1 MSKLA
6 QVLSEMS
13 DDFLQSAIRD
23 TKVDKLNATGKL
35 ASSYRIEKTENGF
48 TLINDAEYSKAV
60 LVTGV
65 DKNKARP
72 SSDSI
77 IAWMKNKGLRPYV
90 KLPNGGTRFSKIT
103 DSSWKKAAFS
113 IINYK
118 GKNNAGIY
126 GGGIIKRFGYKQSN
140 TIKDLVDSKIK
151 KWAAQIS
158 LAFKEDLIT
167 QMKADISFKDL
178 NI

>member
-48 TLINDAEYSKAV
+48 TLTNDAEYSKAV
-60 LVTGV
+60 LVTGSKPARKGGRG
-65 DKNKARP
+65 DKLASLEEWAR
-72 SSDSI
+72 
-77 IAWMKNKGLRPYV
+77 AKGLRPYRKLKGGV
-90 KLPNGGTRFSKIT
+90 KFARTSTPK
-103 DSSWKKAAFS
+103 DSAFRGMIFMLNKS
-113 IINYK
+113 ISEK
-118 GKNNAGIY
+118 
-126 GGGIIKRFGYKQSN
+126 GIIKRFGYKQSN
-140 TIKDLVDSKIK
+140 TIKDIVDSKIK

>member
-23 TKVDKLNATGKL
+23 TKVDKLKATGKL

-48 TLINDAEYSKAV
+48 TLTNDAEYSKAV
-60 LVTGV
+60 LVTGSKPARKGGRG
-65 DKNKARP
+65 DKLASLEEWAR
-72 SSDSI
+72 
-77 IAWMKNKGLRPYV
+77 AKGLRPYRKLKGGV
-90 KLPNGGTRFSKIT
+90 KFARTSTPK
-103 DSSWKKAAFS
+103 DSAFRGMIFMLNKS
-113 IINYK
+113 ISEK
-118 GKNNAGIY
+118 
-126 GGGIIKRFGYKQSN
+126 GIIKRFGYKQSN
-140 TIKDLVDSKIK
+140 TIKDIVDSKIK

>member
-60 LVTGV
+60 LVTGSKPARKGGRG
-65 DKNKARP
+65 DKLASLEEWAR
-72 SSDSI
+72 
-77 IAWMKNKGLRPYV
+77 AKGLRPYRKLKGGV
-90 KLPNGGTRFSKIT
+90 KFARTSTPK
-103 DSSWKKAAFS
+103 DSAFRGMIFMLNKS
-113 IINYK
+113 ISEK
-118 GKNNAGIY
+118 
-126 GGGIIKRFGYKQSN
+126 GIIKRFGYKQSN
-140 TIKDLVDSKIK
+140 TIKELVDSKIK
-151 KWAAQIS
+151 KWASQIS

>member
-23 TKVDKLNATGKL
+23 TKVDKLKATGKL

-60 LVTGV
+60 LVTGSKPARKGGRG
-65 DKNKARP
+65 DKLASLEEWAR
-72 SSDSI
+72 
-77 IAWMKNKGLRPYV
+77 AKGLRPYR
-90 KLPNGGTRFSKIT
+90 KLKGGIKFARTSTPK
-103 DSSWKKAAFS
+103 DSAFRGMIFMLNKS
-113 IINYK
+113 ISEK
-118 GKNNAGIY
+118 
-126 GGGIIKRFGYKQSN
+126 GIIKRFGYKQSN

-151 KWAAQIS
+151 KWASQIS

>member
-23 TKVDKLNATGKL
+23 TKVDKLKATGKL

-48 TLINDAEYSKAV
+48 TLTNDAEYSKAV
-60 LVTGV
+60 LVTGSKPARKGGRG
-65 DKNKARP
+65 DKLASLEEWAR
-72 SSDSI
+72 
-77 IAWMKNKGLRPYV
+77 AKGLRPYRKLKGGV
-90 KLPNGGTRFSKIT
+90 KFARTSTPK
-103 DSSWKKAAFS
+103 DSAFRGMIFMLNKS
-113 IINYK
+113 ISEK
-118 GKNNAGIY
+118 
-126 GGGIIKRFGYKQSN
+126 GIIKRFGYKQSN

-151 KWAAQIS
+151 KWASQIS